1 MAMKKDN
8 EPHIVPS
15 QKEGKEIVIKEST
28 SFLSDKEAK
37 DFFAIAKDR
46 LRSVNL
52 WHTLTGNLSAEF
64 QLQDSNGNN
73 AHRYIEKGDLFR
85 IDIPGPG
92 SQAGD
97 GYDWV
102 QIEAIEEHNNPADE
116 LYSFRVRPTTNPDK
130 DQSGIAHF
138 YDEGSTSTFSV
149 KRNENTVS
157 VEIYDRN
164 IKPNSDTESSFDKIR
179 DTLVGVFGMFGFS
192 RLQWTQLANG
202 ILSKE

>member
-1 MAMKKDN
+1 MKNEN
-8 EPHIVPS
+8 EPQIVPS
-15 QKEGKEIVIKEST
+15 QKEGKEIIIKKSNNFST
-28 SFLSDKEAK
+28 EKEAK
-37 DFFAIAKDR
+37 KFFTIAKDR
-46 LRSVNL
+46 LRNVNH

-64 QLQDSNGNN
+64 QLKDSNGNN
-73 AHRYIEKGDLFR
+73 VDRYIEKGDLFS

-102 QIEAIEEHNNPADE
+102 QIEAIEQHNKPTDE

-130 DQSGIAHF
+130 AQSGIAHF
-138 YDEGSTSTFSV
+138 YAAVSTSTFTV
-149 KRNENTVS
+149 KRNKNTVG

-164 IKPNSDTESSFDKIR
+164 IKPNSETDSSLDKFR